1 MKSGKILIVDDD
13 YDVVTTLETILQNNG
28 YHTISASDKK
38 EGKILALNE
47 KPDLAI
53 LDVMM
58 TTHYEGFELAKEFA
72 ENDDLKNIKV
82 LMQTSI
88 NVLITTN
95 PSIQLMARE
104 YRKKPE
110 YKDLQVILLKDM
122 VTGESGI
129 DYLSESGETIW
140 VPVNGFL
147 RKPVDSKALLSEVKR
162 LLNQ

>member
-1 MKSGKILIVDDD
+1 MKSKILIVDDD
-13 YDVVTTLETILQNNG
+13 YDVIATLETILQNNG
-28 YHTISASDKK
+28 YLTLSASDKK
-38 EGKILALNE
+38 EAKTLALNE

-72 ENDDLKNIKV
+72 EDERLRNIKV
-82 LMQTSI
+82 LIQTSI

-122 VTGESGI
+122 ISGEAGI
-129 DYLSESGETIW
+129 DYLSENGENIW

-147 RKPVDSKALLSEVKR
+147 RKPVDSKILLSEVNR
-162 LLNQ
+162 LFNR